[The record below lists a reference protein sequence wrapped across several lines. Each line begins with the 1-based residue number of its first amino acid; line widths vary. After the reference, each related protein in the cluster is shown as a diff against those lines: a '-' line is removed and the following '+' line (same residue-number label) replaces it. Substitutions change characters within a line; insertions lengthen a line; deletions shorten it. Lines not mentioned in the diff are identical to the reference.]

1 MALLQHLKQA
11 RARPRRPFPRTA
23 FTVVAAL
30 VREHKLDDGFL
41 TRIRE
46 DAAQKAEWIWSYEPQ
61 PKNLFKPPL
70 FALVAADEFRLIQAI
85 LEAVDNPYV
94 PFAHSPDELLA
105 SGPLFR
111 LNPDLPP
118 GLLAQ
123 AHLRALL
130 AREIVQAELNYKLRH
145 PEDVAADPRVPPAA
159 LERLLDRL
167 HKFIDHPTHHS
178 GL

>member
-85 LEAVDNPYV
+85 LAAVDNPYV
-94 PFAHSPDELLA
+94 PLARSPDELLA

-111 LNPDLPP
+111 LHPDLPP
-118 GLLAQ
+118 GLLERV
-123 AHLRALL
+123 HFRALL
-130 AREIVQAELNYKLRH
+130 AREIIQGELKDCEPR
-145 PEDVAADPRVPPAA
+145 PEDGAAGSPVPRAA
-159 LERLLDRL
+159 LERLLERL
-167 HKFIDHPTHHS
+167 NDMINREN
-178 GL
+178 